1 MAQLVLASSSASS
14 GSRALASARRSG
26 MSKPLKDGVYT
37 IVVAKYSF
45 SGYRYQLASPWHQ
58 QAGRYGNRRQFPT
71 VAGSNVNRVGANRGA
86 SGAFSGK
93 TGASIDALISAGK
106 AEDVSNQP
114 SSVRVR
120 VKDRAT
126 ILQS

>member
-1 MAQLVLASSSASS
+1 
-14 GSRALASARRSG
+14 

-45 SGYRYQLASPWHQ
+45 SGYRYQLASPWHGQ
-58 QAGRYGNRRQFPT
+58 HRTARAGRYGNRRQFHT
-71 VAGSNVNRVGANRGA
+71 VAGSNVNRVGVNRGA

-114 SSVRVR
+114 SSTYF
-120 VKDRAT
+120 AT
-126 ILQS
+126 TCKSKG